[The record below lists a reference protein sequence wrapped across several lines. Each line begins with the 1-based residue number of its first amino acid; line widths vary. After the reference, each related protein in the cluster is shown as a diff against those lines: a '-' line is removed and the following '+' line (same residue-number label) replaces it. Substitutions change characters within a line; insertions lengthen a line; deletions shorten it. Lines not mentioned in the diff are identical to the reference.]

1 LTGPISYGVA
11 PLAEMSA
18 MSGRQFLEAMVRG
31 EIPQA
36 AICEPLSFRLTE
48 VGEGFAVF
56 EGEPGPH
63 LFNPQGGVH
72 GGWAMTMIDSA
83 AGCAGLSLLPAGQV
97 FTTLETKVNMTR
109 AITATTATVRAE
121 SRVISSGRRVITCE
135 ADIRD
140 ATGRILA
147 HGTSTLLVVP
157 REPAPAQ
164 AATSP

>member
-1 LTGPISYGVA
+1 MTGPISYGVA
-11 PLAEMSA
+11 PLAETSA
-18 MSGRQFLEAMVRG
+18 MNGLEFLQAMVRG

-48 VGEGFAVF
+48 VSEGYAVF

-72 GGWAMTMIDSA
+72 GGWAMTLIDSA

-109 AITATTATVRAE
+109 AITLKTGTVRTE
-121 SRVISSGRRVITCE
+121 GRVVSSGRRVITCE
-135 ADIRD
+135 AYVRD
-140 ATGRILA
+140 VSGRILA

-157 REPAPAQ
+157 REPSPA
-164 AATSP
+164 